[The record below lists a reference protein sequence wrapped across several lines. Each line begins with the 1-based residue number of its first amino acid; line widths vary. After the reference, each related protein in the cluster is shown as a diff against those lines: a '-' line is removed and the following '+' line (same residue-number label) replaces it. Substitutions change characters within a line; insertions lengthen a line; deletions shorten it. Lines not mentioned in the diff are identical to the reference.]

1 MSVAPDSYATLRSAA
16 QYVRAFRG
24 KTFVFKLG
32 GEVLEDPAVRRAVC
46 EQLAVLWS
54 FSIKLV
60 LVHGGGTGIDALCE
74 SLQLPVQK
82 VAGRRVTTA
91 KVLDAA
97 KMVLAGSLHTDLL
110 VDLRA
115 AGLPVT
121 GISGVDGGLL
131 SAHKRQPVQMKDD
144 AGQAQF
150 VDFGLVGDIDKV
162 NPALLQHLLAG
173 EYVPV
178 VTPLSANDKGEVFN
192 TNADTVAAE
201 IAAALN
207 AEKLFFL
214 LKVPGLMED
223 LGRPSS
229 LVPYATLGG
238 IEGMEHSGKI
248 SGGMRP
254 KLAAARRALDAGV
267 ASVHLVSGMLPD
279 AVLTEVFT
287 NQGSGTMLVARE
299 AKAKDQAA

>member
-1 MSVAPDSYATLRSAA
+1 MSIAPDSYANLRSAA

-32 GEVLEDPAVRRAVC
+32 GEVLEDPKIRRAVC

-74 SLQLPVQK
+74 TLHLPVEK

-91 KVLDAA
+91 QVLDAA

-110 VDLRA
+110 ADLRA
-115 AGLPVT
+115 AGLPVA

-131 SAHKRQPVQMKDD
+131 TARKRQPVQIKDD
-144 AGQAQF
+144 AGQSQF
-150 VDFGLVGDIDKV
+150 VDFGLVGDIEKV
-162 NPALLQHLLAG
+162 NPALLQHLLQG

-178 VTPLSANDKGEVFN
+178 ITPLSANDKGEVFN

-201 IAAALN
+201 VSVALN

-214 LKVPGLMED
+214 LKVPGLLD
-223 LGRPSS
+223 DISRPSS
-229 LVPYATLGG
+229 LVPFASLEG
-238 IEGMEHSGKI
+238 IEGLEGSGKVT
-248 SGGMRP
+248 GGMRP
-254 KLAAARRALDAGV
+254 KLTAVKRALTGGV
-267 ASVHLVSGMLPD
+267 ASAHLVSGVMPD

-287 NQGSGTMLVARE
+287 NQGSGTMVVAR
-299 AKAKDQAA
+299 ADKAKEQAA

>member
-1 MSVAPDSYATLRSAA
+1 MSISPDSYASLRSAA

-60 LVHGGGTGIDALCE
+60 LVHGGGTSIDALCE
-74 SLQLPVQK
+74 TLQLPVEK

-91 KVLDAA
+91 QVLDAA

-110 VDLRA
+110 ADLRA
-115 AGLPVT
+115 AGLPVA
-121 GISGVDGGLL
+121 GVSGVDGGLL
-131 SAHKRQPVQMKDD
+131 TARKRQPVQMKDD
-144 AGQAQF
+144 AGQTQF
-150 VDFGLVGDIDKV
+150 VDFGLVGDIEKV
-162 NPALLQHLLAG
+162 NPQLLQHLLQG

-178 VTPLSANDKGEVFN
+178 ITPLSANDKGEVFN

-201 IAAALN
+201 IAAALG

-214 LKVPGLMED
+214 LKVPGLLED
-223 LGRPSS
+223 LARPTS
-229 LVPYATLGG
+229 LVPYATLEG
-238 IEGMEHSGKI
+238 IEGLEKSGKV

-254 KLAAARRALDAGV
+254 KLTAVKRALTQGV
-267 ASVHLVSGMLPD
+267 ASAHLVSGVLPD

-287 NQGSGTMLVARE
+287 NQGSGTMVVARE
-299 AKAKDQAA
+299 NRPKENAA

>member
-32 GEVLEDPAVRRAVC
+32 GEVLEDPKIRRAVC

-74 SLQLPVQK
+74 TLHLPVEK

-91 KVLDAA
+91 QVLDVA

-110 VDLRA
+110 ADLRA

-121 GISGVDGGLL
+121 GVSGVDGGLL
-131 SAHKRQPVQMKDD
+131 TARKRQPVQIKDD
-144 AGQAQF
+144 AGQSQF
-150 VDFGLVGDIDKV
+150 VDFGLVGDIEKV
-162 NPALLQHLLAG
+162 NPTLLQHLLQG

-178 VTPLSANDKGEVFN
+178 ITPLSANDKGEVFN

-201 IAAALN
+201 IGVALS

-214 LKVPGLMED
+214 LKVPGLLD
-223 LGRPSS
+223 DINRPSS
-229 LVPYATLGG
+229 LVPFATLEG
-238 IEGMEHSGKI
+238 IEGLEHSGKV

-254 KLAAARRALDAGV
+254 KLTAVRRALTGGV
-267 ASVHLVSGMLPD
+267 ASAHLVSGVMPD

-287 NQGSGTMLVARE
+287 NQGSGTMVVARE
-299 AKAKDQAA
+299 ARSKENAA

>member
-1 MSVAPDSYATLRSAA
+1 MSVSPDSYATLRSAA

-32 GEVLEDPAVRRAVC
+32 GEVLEDPKIRRAVC

-74 SLQLPVQK
+74 TLHLPVEK

-91 KVLDAA
+91 QVLDAA

-110 VDLRA
+110 ADLRA
-115 AGLPVT
+115 AGLPVA
-121 GISGVDGGLL
+121 GVSGVDGGLL
-131 SAHKRQPVQMKDD
+131 TARKRQPVQMKDD
-144 AGQAQF
+144 AGQSQF
-150 VDFGLVGDIDKV
+150 VDFGLVGDIEKV
-162 NPALLQHLLAG
+162 NPTLLQHLLQG

-178 VTPLSANDKGEVFN
+178 ITPLSANDKGEVFN

-201 IAAALN
+201 IGVALN

-214 LKVPGLMED
+214 LKVPGLLED
-223 LGRPSS
+223 INRPSS
-229 LVPYATLGG
+229 LVPFATLEG
-238 IEGMEHSGKI
+238 IEGLEGSGKV

-254 KLAAARRALDAGV
+254 KLTAVKRALTGGV
-267 ASVHLVSGMLPD
+267 SSAHLVSGVMPD

-287 NQGSGTMLVARE
+287 NQGSGTMVVAR
-299 AKAKDQAA
+299 ADKAKEQAA

>member
-1 MSVAPDSYATLRSAA
+1 MSISPDSYASLRSAA

-46 EQLAVLWS
+46 EQLNVLWS

-60 LVHGGGTGIDALCE
+60 IVHGGGTSLDALCE
-74 SLQLPVQK
+74 SLALPVEK
-82 VAGRRVTTA
+82 VAGRRVTTRQ
-91 KVLDAA
+91 VLDAA
-97 KMVLAGSLHTDLL
+97 KMVLAGSVHTDLL
-110 VDLRA
+110 ADLHA

-121 GISGVDGGLL
+121 GVSGVDGGLL
-131 SAHKRQPVQMKDD
+131 KARKRAPMQIKNDS
-144 AGQAQF
+144 GQTEF
-150 VDFGLVGDIDKV
+150 VDFGLVGDIEQV
-162 NPALLQHLLAG
+162 NPALLTHLLDG
-173 EYVPV
+173 SYVPV

-201 IAAALN
+201 IALALK

-214 LKVPGLMED
+214 LKVPGLLED
-223 LGRPSS
+223 LSRPTS
-229 LVPYATLGG
+229 LVPYVTLAGADLL
-238 IEGMEHSGKI
+238 EKSGKV

-254 KLAAARRALDAGV
+254 KLAAVKRALTGGV
-267 ASVHLVSGMLPD
+267 VSAHLVSGVLPD

-287 NQGSGTMLVARE
+287 NQGSGSMIVA
-299 AKAKDQAA
+299 

>member
-32 GEVLEDPAVRRAVC
+32 GEVLEDPKVRRAVC

-74 SLQLPVQK
+74 SLHLPVEK

-110 VDLRA
+110 ADLRA

-131 SAHKRQPVQMKDD
+131 TARKRQPVQIKDD
-144 AGQAQF
+144 QGQSQF
-150 VDFGLVGDIDKV
+150 VDFGLVGDIEKV
-162 NPALLQHLLAG
+162 NPTLLQHLLAG

-201 IAAALN
+201 IAAALG

-214 LKVPGLMED
+214 LKVPGLLED
-223 LGRPSS
+223 LARPSS
-229 LVPYATLGG
+229 LVPYATLEGIGG
-238 IEGMEHSGKI
+238 LEGSGKI

-254 KLAAARRALDAGV
+254 KLAAVRRALTGGV
-267 ASVHLVSGMLPD
+267 ASAHLVSGMLPD

-287 NQGSGTMLVARE
+287 NQGSGTMVARE
-299 AKAKDQAA
+299 AKAKEQAA

>member
-1 MSVAPDSYATLRSAA
+1 MSVAPDSYTTLRSAA

-32 GEVLEDPAVRRAVC
+32 GEVLEDPAVRRMVC

-97 KMVLAGSLHTDLL
+97 KMVLA
-110 VDLRA
+110 DLRA

-131 SAHKRQPVQMKDD
+131 SAHKRQPMQMKDD

-201 IAAALN
+201 IAVALN

-223 LGRPSS
+223 LSRPSS
-229 LVPYATLGG
+229 LVPYATLEG

-254 KLAAARRALDAGV
+254 KLAAVRRALGAGV
-267 ASVHLVSGMLPD
+267 ASAHLVSGMLPD

>member
-32 GEVLEDPAVRRAVC
+32 GEVLEDPKIRRAVC

-74 SLQLPVQK
+74 TLQLPVEK

-91 KVLDAA
+91 QVLDAA

-110 VDLRA
+110 ADLRA

-121 GISGVDGGLL
+121 GVSGVDGGLL
-131 SAHKRQPVQMKDD
+131 TARKRQPVQIKDD
-144 AGQAQF
+144 AGQSQF
-150 VDFGLVGDIDKV
+150 VDFGLVGDIEKV
-162 NPALLQHLLAG
+162 NPTLLQHLLQG

-178 VTPLSANDKGEVFN
+178 ITPLSANDKGEVFN

-201 IAAALN
+201 VAVALN

-214 LKVPGLMED
+214 LKVPGLLED
-223 LGRPSS
+223 IGRPSS
-229 LVPYATLGG
+229 LVPFATL
-238 IEGMEHSGKI
+238 EGLEGLEQSGKV

-254 KLAAARRALDAGV
+254 KLAAVKRALTGGV
-267 ASVHLVSGMLPD
+267 ASAHLVSGVVPD

-287 NQGSGTMLVARE
+287 NQGSGSMVVARE
-299 AKAKDQAA
+299 SKAKEHAA

>member
-1 MSVAPDSYATLRSAA
+1 MSVSPDNYASLRSAA

-32 GEVLEDPAVRRAVC
+32 GEVLEDPKIRRAVC

-74 SLQLPVQK
+74 TLNLPVEK

-91 KVLDAA
+91 QVLDAA
-97 KMVLAGSLHTDLL
+97 KMVLAGTLHTDLL
-110 VDLRA
+110 ADLRA

-121 GISGVDGGLL
+121 GVSGVDGGLL
-131 SAHKRQPVQMKDD
+131 TARKRQPVQIKDD
-144 AGQAQF
+144 AGQSQF
-150 VDFGLVGDIDKV
+150 VDFGLVGDIEKV
-162 NPALLQHLLAG
+162 NPSLLQHLLQG

-178 VTPLSANDKGEVFN
+178 ITPLSANDKGEVFN

-201 IAAALN
+201 VGVALN

-214 LKVPGLMED
+214 LKVPGLLD
-223 LGRPSS
+223 DINRPSS
-229 LVPYATLGG
+229 LVPFATLEG
-238 IEGMEHSGKI
+238 IEGLEHTGKV

-254 KLAAARRALDAGV
+254 KLTAVKRALSGGV
-267 ASVHLVSGMLPD
+267 ASAHLVSGVMPD

-287 NQGSGTMLVARE
+287 NQGSGTMVVARE
-299 AKAKDQAA
+299 TRTKENAA

>member
-1 MSVAPDSYATLRSAA
+1 MSIAPDSYATLRSAA

-32 GEVLEDPAVRRAVC
+32 GEVLEDPKIRRTVC

-60 LVHGGGTGIDALCE
+60 LVHGGGTGIDTLCE
-74 SLQLPVQK
+74 TLRLPVEK
-82 VAGRRVTTA
+82 VAGRRITTA
-91 KVLDAA
+91 QVLDAA

-110 VDLRA
+110 ADLRA
-115 AGLPVT
+115 AGLPVA
-121 GISGVDGGLL
+121 GVSGVDGGLL
-131 SAHKRQPVQMKDD
+131 TARKRQPVQMKDD
-144 AGQAQF
+144 AGQSQF
-150 VDFGLVGDIDKV
+150 VDFGLVGDIEKV
-162 NPALLQHLLAG
+162 NPTLLQHLLQG

-178 VTPLSANDKGEVFN
+178 ITPLSANDKGEVFN

-201 IAAALN
+201 IAVSLN

-214 LKVPGLMED
+214 LKVPGLLD
-223 LGRPSS
+223 DINRPSS
-229 LVPYATLGG
+229 LVPFATLEG
-238 IEGMEHSGKI
+238 IEGLENSGKV

-254 KLAAARRALDAGV
+254 KLTAVKRALTGGV
-267 ASVHLVSGMLPD
+267 ASAHLVSGVMPD

-287 NQGSGTMLVARE
+287 NQGSGSMVVERAD
-299 AKAKDQAA
+299 KAKEQAA

>member
-32 GEVLEDPAVRRAVC
+32 GEVLEDPKIRRAVC

-74 SLQLPVQK
+74 TLHLPVEK

-91 KVLDAA
+91 QVLDAA

-110 VDLRA
+110 ADLRA

-121 GISGVDGGLL
+121 GVSGVDGGLL
-131 SAHKRQPVQMKDD
+131 TARKRQPVQIKDD
-144 AGQAQF
+144 AGQSQF
-150 VDFGLVGDIDKV
+150 VDFGLVGDIEKV
-162 NPALLQHLLAG
+162 NPALLQHLLQG

-178 VTPLSANDKGEVFN
+178 ITPLSANDKGEVFN

-201 IAAALN
+201 IGVALN

-223 LGRPSS
+223 LARPTS
-229 LVPYATLGG
+229 LVPFATLEG
-238 IEGMEHSGKI
+238 IEGLEGSGKV

-254 KLAAARRALDAGV
+254 KLTAVRRALTGGV
-267 ASVHLVSGMLPD
+267 ASAHLVSGILPD

-287 NQGSGTMLVARE
+287 NQGSGTMVVARADKVKE
-299 AKAKDQAA
+299 QVA

>member
-1 MSVAPDSYATLRSAA
+1 MSIAPDSYTTLRSAA

-32 GEVLEDPAVRRAVC
+32 GEVLEDPGVRRSVC

-60 LVHGGGTGIDALCE
+60 LIHGGGTGIDDLCDT
-74 SLQLPVQK
+74 LDLPVQK
-82 VAGRRVTTA
+82 VAGRRVTSA

-97 KMVLAGSLHTDLL
+97 KMVLAGSVHTDLL
-110 VDLRA
+110 ADLRA
-115 AGLPVT
+115 AGLPVA

-131 SAHKRQPVQMKDD
+131 SAHKRQPVQVKDD
-144 AGQAQF
+144 AGETQF

-173 EYVPV
+173 DYVPV
-178 VTPLSANDKGEVFN
+178 ITPLSANDKGEVFN

-201 IAAALN
+201 IAAALH

-214 LKVPGLMED
+214 LKVPGLLD
-223 LGRPSS
+223 DVSRPSS
-229 LVPYATLGG
+229 LVPYITLEG
-238 IEGMEHSGKI
+238 IEGLERSGKI
-248 SGGMRP
+248 TGGMRP
-254 KLAAARRALDAGV
+254 KLTAVRRALNAGV
-267 ASVHLVSGMLPD
+267 SSAHLVSGTIPD
-279 AVLTEVFT
+279 ALLTEVFT
-287 NQGSGTMLVARE
+287 NQGSGTMVVVRDGKSKE
-299 AKAKDQAA
+299 HAA

>member
-1 MSVAPDSYATLRSAA
+1 MPERRDTMSIAPDNYASLRSAA

-60 LVHGGGTGIDALCE
+60 LVHGGGTGIDSLCE
-74 SLQLPVQK
+74 TLNLPVEK

-91 KVLDAA
+91 QVLDAA

-110 VDLRA
+110 ADLRA
-115 AGLPVT
+115 AGLPVA
-121 GISGVDGGLL
+121 GVSGVDGGLL
-131 SAHKRQPVQMKDD
+131 TARKRQPVQMKDD
-144 AGQAQF
+144 AGQTQF
-150 VDFGLVGDIDKV
+150 VDFGLVGDIEKV
-162 NPALLQHLLAG
+162 I
-173 EYVPV
+173 
-178 VTPLSANDKGEVFN
+178 TPLSANDKGEVFN

-201 IAAALN
+201 VAAALGT
-207 AEKLFFL
+207 EKLFFL
-214 LKVPGLMED
+214 LKVPGLLED
-223 LGRPSS
+223 LNRPTS
-229 LVPYATLGG
+229 LVPFATLEG
-238 IEGMEHSGKI
+238 IEGLENSGKV

-254 KLAAARRALDAGV
+254 KLAAVRRALTRGV
-267 ASVHLVSGMLPD
+267 ASAHLVSGVLPD

-287 NQGSGTMLVARE
+287 NQGSGTMVVARE
-299 AKAKDQAA
+299 NRSKENAA

>member
-1 MSVAPDSYATLRSAA
+1 
-16 QYVRAFRG
+16 VRAFRG

-32 GEVLEDPAVRRAVC
+32 GEVLEDPKIRRAVC

-74 SLQLPVQK
+74 TLHLPVEK

-91 KVLDAA
+91 QVLDAA

-110 VDLRA
+110 ADLRA
-115 AGLPVT
+115 AGLPVA

-131 SAHKRQPVQMKDD
+131 TARKRQPVQIKDD
-144 AGQAQF
+144 AGQSQF
-150 VDFGLVGDIDKV
+150 VDFGLVGDIEKV
-162 NPALLQHLLAG
+162 NPTLLLHLLQG

-178 VTPLSANDKGEVFN
+178 ITPLSANDKGEVFN

-201 IAAALN
+201 VSVALN

-214 LKVPGLMED
+214 LKVPGLLD
-223 LGRPSS
+223 DISRPSS
-229 LVPYATLGG
+229 LVPFASLEG
-238 IEGMEHSGKI
+238 IEGLEGSGKVT
-248 SGGMRP
+248 GGMRP
-254 KLAAARRALDAGV
+254 KLTAVKRALTGGV
-267 ASVHLVSGMLPD
+267 ASAHLVSGVMPD

-287 NQGSGTMLVARE
+287 NQGSGTMVVAR
-299 AKAKDQAA
+299 ADKAKEQAA

>member
-32 GEVLEDPAVRRAVC
+32 GEVLDDPAIRRAVC

-60 LVHGGGTGIDALCE
+60 LIHGGGTGIDALCDT
-74 SLQLPVQK
+74 LQLPVEK

-97 KMVLAGSLHTDLL
+97 KMVLAGSIHTDLL
-110 VDLRA
+110 ADLRA
-115 AGLPVT
+115 AGLPVA
-121 GISGVDGGLL
+121 GVSGVDGGLL
-131 SAHKRQPVQMKDD
+131 TARKRQPVQMKDD
-144 AGQAQF
+144 TGQSQF
-150 VDFGLVGDIDKV
+150 VDFGLVGDIEKV
-162 NPALLQHLLAG
+162 NPTLLQHLLQG

-201 IAAALN
+201 IAVALN

-214 LKVPGLMED
+214 LKVPGLLED
-223 LGRPSS
+223 LSRPSS
-229 LVPYATLGG
+229 LVPYANLEG
-238 IEGMEHSGKI
+238 IEGLEDSGKV

-254 KLAAARRALDAGV
+254 KLTAIRRALSGGV
-267 ASVHLVSGMLPD
+267 GSAHLVSGLVPD

-287 NQGSGTMLVARE
+287 NQGSGTMVVAR
-299 AKAKDQAA
+299 ADKAKEQAA

>member
-32 GEVLEDPAVRRAVC
+32 GEVLEDPKIRRAVC

-74 SLQLPVQK
+74 TLHLPVEK

-91 KVLDAA
+91 QVLDAA

-110 VDLRA
+110 ADLRA

-131 SAHKRQPVQMKDD
+131 TARKRQPVQIKDD
-144 AGQAQF
+144 AGQSQF
-150 VDFGLVGDIDKV
+150 VDFGLVGDIEKV
-162 NPALLQHLLAG
+162 NPTLLQHLLQG

-178 VTPLSANDKGEVFN
+178 ITPLSANDKGEVFN

-201 IAAALN
+201 VAVALN

-214 LKVPGLMED
+214 LKVPGLLD
-223 LGRPSS
+223 DINRPSS
-229 LVPYATLGG
+229 LVPFATLEG
-238 IEGMEHSGKI
+238 IEGLEGSGKV

-254 KLAAARRALDAGV
+254 KLTAVKRALAGGV
-267 ASVHLVSGMLPD
+267 ASAHLVSGVMPD

-287 NQGSGTMLVARE
+287 NQGSGSMVVAR
-299 AKAKDQAA
+299 ADKAKEQAA